1 MAVNRDGDGFL
12 INMNEWTPEIMQ
24 EMFEED
30 SVEVTDAKVAH
41 INLAREM
48 YEETSMV
55 PRVKDFGKALGMDR
69 KAKGLYDE
77 WKTGP
82 MKQIAK
88 YGGLPK
94 PTGCV

>member
-1 MAVNRDGDGFL
+1 MANRDGDGFL
-12 INMNEWTPEIMQ
+12 VDMNDWTLDV
-24 EMFEED
+24 MFEMALED
-30 SVEVTDAKVAH
+30 GVEMTDEKVRH
-41 INLAREM
+41 IELAREM

>member
-1 MAVNRDGDGFL
+1 MSIERDGDGFL
-12 INMNEWTPEIMQ
+12 VDMNSWTPEVMN
-24 EMFEED
+24 EMFEAD
-30 SVEVTDAKVAH
+30 GVEVTDAKVAH

-88 YGGLPK
+88 YAGLPK

>member
-1 MAVNRDGDGFL
+1 
-12 INMNEWTPEIMQ
+12 
-24 EMFEED
+24 
-30 SVEVTDAKVAH
+30 
-41 INLAREM
+41 
-48 YEETSMV
+48 
-55 PRVKDFGKALGMDR
+55 
-69 KAKGLYDE
+69 LYDA